1 MKRFLAILL
10 SLSMLVGVLAGC
22 NGGGGTS
29 STADASG
36 TSSTAGESST
46 AEEEDTSSSG
56 GASGAATSEDGVT
69 NTGTT
74 LPIVNEPVTISVV
87 KERHMLDTTESYN
100 EKAAW
105 KNIPDETGITIEWI
119 ELAAGTASERVP
131 LMLSSGDLPDVFW
144 AALSD
149 AQVLQN
155 ENNLFALEDYMED
168 FAPNSLATYEQLET
182 DWRTL
187 ATTPSGHI
195 YGFLGRYES
204 LKENSGDGIQIINK
218 AWLDKVG
225 LDVPTTLDEFTE
237 VLKAFKE
244 QDPNGNGQA
253 DEIPYC
259 FSEDMW
265 CAPLTSNMGWWGIGD
280 GASVGADYM
289 YDKSTR
295 DGVVSGSVNTDEYRA
310 YLEYF
315 HELYAEGLI
324 DPEGFSQNTEVF
336 STKIKSNQVGTY
348 FCWTALEYLTSEQ
361 EKDWVVL
368 PPIQAVE
375 GVEPVANGIQNRS
388 TIQKNKWVITT
399 SCEHP
404 EAAMRLWDY
413 QARDVESKMTVAMG
427 EKGKLWDEYEDGSGY
442 YFIVPED
449 TTPEFTF
456 EHMKYTYGVVNDP
469 PLMTIEETPVND
481 GEISPSAALR
491 DTMIDQVS
499 EYFLPKEDEMP
510 ASYVST
516 EAIDRRTFMETDL
529 FAYIN
534 QFRAQAVMNGFTD
547 DEWNTYVAQLDAFSY
562 QEWLQWYQDLY
573 DGTLE

>member
-10 SLSMLVGVLAGC
+10 CLSMLVGVMAGC
-22 NGGGGTS
+22 NGGGTSSTSGTTGTS
-29 STADASG
+29 STADTGDSEASG
-36 TSSTAGESST
+36 DE
-46 AEEEDTSSSG
+46 
-56 GASGAATSEDGVT
+56 ASASETSEDGVT
-69 NTGTT
+69 NKGTT
-74 LPIVNEPVTISVV
+74 LPIVNEPVTLNVV

-105 KNIPDETGITIEWI
+105 ANITEETGITIEWT
-119 ELAAGTASERVP
+119 ELAAGTAAERIP

-155 ENNLFALEDYMED
+155 ESNLFALEDYLDD
-168 FAPNSLATYEQLET
+168 FAPNSVATYDQLGV
-182 DWRTL
+182 DWKQI

-195 YGFLGRYES
+195 FGFLGRYES
-204 LKENSGDGIQIINK
+204 LYENTGDGIQIINK

-225 LDVPTTLDEFTE
+225 MDVPTTLDEFTE
-237 VLKAFKE
+237 VLRAFKE
-244 QDPNGNGQA
+244 KDPNGNGQA

-265 CAPLTSNMGWWGIGD
+265 CAYATNTMGWWGIGD
-280 GASVGADYM
+280 GAGSDTTSS
-289 YDKSTR
+289 KSTR
-295 DGVVSGSVNTDEYRA
+295 DGKVTGSVNTDEYRQ
-310 YLEYF
+310 YLEYT
-315 HELYAEGLI
+315 HSLYAEGLM
-324 DPEGFSQNTEVF
+324 DQEGFSQNTEVF
-336 STKIKSNQVGTY
+336 STKIKSGQVGTY

-361 EKDWVVL
+361 AEDWVVM
-368 PPIQAVE
+368 PPIQAIE
-375 GVEPVANGIQNRS
+375 GVDPIANGEVDRS

-427 EKGKLWDEYEDGSGY
+427 EKGELWDEYEDGSGY
-442 YFIVPED
+442 YFVVPED

-469 PLMTIEETPVND
+469 PLLTREETPKND

-491 DTMIDQVS
+491 DSMVDQVD
-499 EYFLPKEDEMP
+499 EYFLPKEDQLP
-510 ASYVST
+510 QIYVST
-516 EAIDRRTFMETDL
+516 EAIDQRTFIETDL
-529 FAYIN
+529 FAYIKE
-534 QFRAQAVMNGFTD
+534 FRAQAIMNGFTD
-547 DEWNTYVAQLDAFSY
+547 DEWNNYVSQLDAYGY
-562 QEWLQWYQDLY
+562 QDWLQWYQDMM

>member
-10 SLSMLVGVLAGC
+10 CLSMLVGVMAGC
-22 NGGGGTS
+22 TGGGTS
-29 STADASG
+29 STSG
-36 TSSTAGESST
+36 TTDTSSTA
-46 AEEEDTSSSG
+46 DTGDSE
-56 GASGAATSEDGVT
+56 ASGTEASASETSEDGVT
-69 NTGTT
+69 NKGTT
-74 LPIVNEPVTISVV
+74 LPIVNEPVTLNVV

-105 KNIPDETGITIEWI
+105 ANITEETGITIEWT
-119 ELAAGTASERVP
+119 ELAAGTAAERIP

-155 ENNLFALEDYMED
+155 ESNLFAMEDYMED
-168 FAPNSLATYEQLET
+168 FAPNSLATYEQLGV
-182 DWRTL
+182 DWKEI

-195 YGFLGRYES
+195 FGFLGRYES
-204 LKENSGDGIQIINK
+204 LYENTGDGIQIINK

-225 LDVPTTLDEFTE
+225 MDVPTTLDEFTE
-237 VLKAFKE
+237 VLRAFKE

-265 CAPLTSNMGWWGIGD
+265 CAYATNTMGWWGIGD
-280 GASVGADYM
+280 GAGSDTTSS
-289 YDKSTR
+289 KSTR
-295 DGVVSGSVNTDEYRA
+295 DGKVTGSVNTDEYRQ
-310 YLEYF
+310 YLEYT
-315 HELYAEGLI
+315 HSLYAEGLM
-324 DPEGFSQNTEVF
+324 DQEGFSQNTEVF

-361 EKDWVVL
+361 VEDWVVM
-368 PPIQAVE
+368 PPIQAIE
-375 GVEPVANGIQNRS
+375 GVDPIANGEVDRS

-413 QARDVESKMTVAMG
+413 QARDTESKMTVAMG

-469 PLMTIEETPVND
+469 PLLTKEETPKND

-491 DTMIDQVS
+491 DSMVDQVD
-499 EYFLPKEDEMP
+499 EYFLPKEDQLP
-510 ASYVST
+510 QIYVST
-516 EAIDRRTFMETDL
+516 EAIDRRTFIETDL
-529 FAYIN
+529 FAYIKE
-534 QFRAQAVMNGFTD
+534 FRAQAIMNGFTD
-547 DEWNTYVAQLDAFSY
+547 DEWNNYVSQLDAYGY
-562 QEWLQWYQDLY
+562 QDWLQWYQDMM

>member
-10 SLSMLVGVLAGC
+10 CLSMLVGVMAGC
-22 NGGGGTS
+22 NGGGTSSTSGTTDTS
-29 STADASG
+29 STADTGDSEASG
-36 TSSTAGESST
+36 TE
-46 AEEEDTSSSG
+46 
-56 GASGAATSEDGVT
+56 ASASETSEDGVT
-69 NTGTT
+69 NKGTT
-74 LPIVNEPVTISVV
+74 LPIVNEPVTLNVV

-105 KNIPDETGITIEWI
+105 ANITEETGITIEWT
-119 ELAAGTASERVP
+119 ELAAGTAAERIP

-155 ENNLFALEDYMED
+155 ESNLFAMEDYMED
-168 FAPNSLATYEQLET
+168 FAPNSLATYEQLGV
-182 DWRTL
+182 DWKEI
-187 ATTPSGHI
+187 ATTPSGHVF
-195 YGFLGRYES
+195 GFLGRYES
-204 LKENSGDGIQIINK
+204 LYENTGDGIQIINK

-225 LDVPTTLDEFTE
+225 MDVPTTLDEFTE
-237 VLKAFKE
+237 VLRAFKE
-244 QDPNGNGQA
+244 KDPNGNGQA

-265 CAPLTSNMGWWGIGD
+265 CAAITNTMGWWGIGNGD
-280 GASVGADYM
+280 GGSSTAASRNF
-289 YDKSTR
+289 SIR
-295 DGVVSGSVNTDEYRA
+295 DGKVLGNVNTDEYRQ
-310 YLEYF
+310 YLEY
-315 HELYAEGLI
+315 HHKLYSEGLM
-324 DPEGFSQNTEVF
+324 DQEGFSQNTEVF
-336 STKIKSNQVGTY
+336 STKIKSGQVGTY
-348 FCWTALEYLTSEQ
+348 FSWTALEYLTSEQ
-361 EKDWVVL
+361 EKDWVVV
-368 PPIQAVE
+368 PPIQAIE
-375 GVEPVANGIQNRS
+375 GVDPIANGEVDRS

-442 YFIVPED
+442 YFVVPED

-469 PLMTIEETPVND
+469 PLMTKEETPKND

-491 DTMIDQVS
+491 DSMIDQVD
-499 EYFLPKEDEMP
+499 EWFIPKEDQLP
-510 ASYVST
+510 QVYVST

-529 FAYIN
+529 FAHIKE
-534 QFRAQAVMNGFTD
+534 FRAQAVINGFTD
-547 DEWNTYVAQLDAFSY
+547 DEWNNYVSQLDAYGY
-562 QEWLQWYQDLY
+562 QDWLQWYQDMM

>member
-10 SLSMLVGVLAGC
+10 CLSMLVGVMAGC
-22 NGGGGTS
+22 NGGGTSSTSGTTDTS
-29 STADASG
+29 STADTGDSEASG
-36 TSSTAGESST
+36 DE
-46 AEEEDTSSSG
+46 
-56 GASGAATSEDGVT
+56 ASASETSEDGVT
-69 NTGTT
+69 NKGTT
-74 LPIVNEPVTISVV
+74 LPIVNEPVTLNVV

-105 KNIPDETGITIEWI
+105 ANITEETGITIEWT
-119 ELAAGTASERVP
+119 ELAAGTAAERIP

-144 AALSD
+144 AVLSD

-155 ENNLFALEDYMED
+155 ESNLFAMEDYMED
-168 FAPNSLATYEQLET
+168 FAPNSLATYDQLGV
-182 DWRTL
+182 DWKEI

-195 YGFLGRYES
+195 FGFLGRYES
-204 LKENSGDGIQIINK
+204 LYENTGDGIQIINK

-225 LDVPTTLDEFTE
+225 MDVPTTLDEFTE
-237 VLKAFKE
+237 VLRAFKE
-244 QDPNGNGQA
+244 KDPNGNGQA

-265 CAPLTSNMGWWGIGD
+265 CAYATNTMGWWGIGD
-280 GASVGADYM
+280 GAGSDTTSS
-289 YDKSTR
+289 KSTR
-295 DGVVSGSVNTDEYRA
+295 DGKVTGSVNTDEYRQ
-310 YLEYF
+310 YLEYT
-315 HELYAEGLI
+315 HSLYAEGLM
-324 DPEGFSQNTEVF
+324 DQEGFSQNTEVF
-336 STKIKSNQVGTY
+336 STKIKSGQVGTY

-361 EKDWVVL
+361 AEDWVVM
-368 PPIQAVE
+368 PPIQAIE
-375 GVEPVANGIQNRS
+375 GVDPIANGEVDRS

-442 YFIVPED
+442 YFIVPDD

-469 PLMTIEETPVND
+469 PLLTKEETPKND

-491 DTMIDQVS
+491 DSMVDQVD
-499 EYFLPKEDEMP
+499 EYFLPKEDQLP
-510 ASYVST
+510 QIYVST
-516 EAIDRRTFMETDL
+516 EAIDQRTFIETDL
-529 FAYIN
+529 FAYIKE
-534 QFRAQAVMNGFTD
+534 FRAQAIMNGFTD
-547 DEWNTYVAQLDAFSY
+547 DEWNNYVSQLDAYGY
-562 QEWLQWYQDLY
+562 QDWLQWYQDMM

>member
-10 SLSMLVGVLAGC
+10 CLSMLVGVMAGC
-22 NGGGGTS
+22 NGGGTSSTSGTTDTS
-29 STADASG
+29 STADTGDSEASG
-36 TSSTAGESST
+36 DE
-46 AEEEDTSSSG
+46 
-56 GASGAATSEDGVT
+56 ASASETSEDGVT
-69 NTGTT
+69 NKGTT
-74 LPIVNEPVTISVV
+74 LPIVNEPVTLNVV

-105 KNIPDETGITIEWI
+105 ANITEETGITIEWT
-119 ELAAGTASERVP
+119 ELAAGTAAERIP

-155 ENNLFALEDYMED
+155 ESNLFAMEDYMED
-168 FAPNSLATYEQLET
+168 FAPNSLATYEQLGV
-182 DWRTL
+182 DWKEI

-195 YGFLGRYES
+195 FGFLGRYES
-204 LKENSGDGIQIINK
+204 LYENTGDGIQIINK

-225 LDVPTTLDEFTE
+225 MDVPTTLDEFTE
-237 VLKAFKE
+237 VLRAFKE

-265 CAPLTSNMGWWGIGD
+265 CAYATNTMGWWGIGD
-280 GASVGADYM
+280 GAGSDTTSS
-289 YDKSTR
+289 KSTR
-295 DGVVSGSVNTDEYRA
+295 DGKVTGSVNTDEYRQ
-310 YLEYF
+310 YLEYT
-315 HELYAEGLI
+315 HSLYAEGLM
-324 DPEGFSQNTEVF
+324 DQEGFSQNTEVF
-336 STKIKSNQVGTY
+336 STKIKSGQVGTY

-368 PPIQAVE
+368 PPIQAIE
-375 GVEPVANGIQNRS
+375 GVDPIANGEVDRS

-442 YFIVPED
+442 YFVVPED

-469 PLMTIEETPVND
+469 PLMTKEETPKND

-491 DTMIDQVS
+491 DSMVDQVD
-499 EYFLPKEDEMP
+499 EYFLPKEDQLP
-510 ASYVST
+510 QIYVST
-516 EAIDRRTFMETDL
+516 EAIDQRTFIETDL
-529 FAYIN
+529 FAYIKE
-534 QFRAQAVMNGFTD
+534 FRAQAIMNGFTD
-547 DEWNTYVAQLDAFSY
+547 DEWNNYVSQLDAFGY
-562 QEWLQWYQDLY
+562 QDWLQWYQDMM

>member
-10 SLSMLVGVLAGC
+10 CLSMLVGVMAGC
-22 NGGGGTS
+22 NGGGTSSTSGTTDTS
-29 STADASG
+29 STADTGDSEASG
-36 TSSTAGESST
+36 TE
-46 AEEEDTSSSG
+46 
-56 GASGAATSEDGVT
+56 ASASETSEDGVT
-69 NTGTT
+69 NKGTT
-74 LPIVNEPVTISVV
+74 LPIVNEPVTLNVV

-105 KNIPDETGITIEWI
+105 ANITEETGITIEWT
-119 ELAAGTASERVP
+119 ELAAGTAAERIP

-155 ENNLFALEDYMED
+155 ESNLFAMEDYMED
-168 FAPNSLATYEQLET
+168 FAPNSLATYEQLGV
-182 DWRTL
+182 DWKEI

-195 YGFLGRYES
+195 FGFLGRYES
-204 LKENSGDGIQIINK
+204 LYENTGDGIQIINK

-225 LDVPTTLDEFTE
+225 MDVPTTLDEFTE
-237 VLKAFKE
+237 VLRAFKE
-244 QDPNGNGQA
+244 KDPNGNGQA

-265 CAPLTSNMGWWGIGD
+265 CAYATNTMGWWGIGD
-280 GASVGADYM
+280 GAGSDTTSS
-289 YDKSTR
+289 KSTR
-295 DGVVSGSVNTDEYRA
+295 DGKVTGSVNTDEYRQ
-310 YLEYF
+310 YLEYT
-315 HELYAEGLI
+315 HSLYAEGLM
-324 DPEGFSQNTEVF
+324 DQEGFSQNTEVF
-336 STKIKSNQVGTY
+336 STKIKSGQVGTY

-361 EKDWVVL
+361 AEDWVVM
-368 PPIQAVE
+368 PPIQAIE
-375 GVEPVANGIQNRS
+375 GVDPIANGEVDRS

-427 EKGKLWDEYEDGSGY
+427 EKGELWDEYEDGSGY
-442 YFIVPED
+442 YFVVPED

-469 PLMTIEETPVND
+469 PLLTKEETPKND

-491 DTMIDQVS
+491 DSMVDQVD
-499 EYFLPKEDEMP
+499 EYFLPKEDQLP
-510 ASYVST
+510 QIYVST
-516 EAIDRRTFMETDL
+516 EAIDQRTFIETDL
-529 FAYIN
+529 FAYIKE
-534 QFRAQAVMNGFTD
+534 FRAQAIMNGFTD
-547 DEWNTYVAQLDAFSY
+547 DEWNNYVSQLDAYGY
-562 QEWLQWYQDLY
+562 QDWLQWYQDMM

>member
-10 SLSMLVGVLAGC
+10 CLSMLVGVMAGC
-22 NGGGGTS
+22 NGGGTSSTSGTTDTS
-29 STADASG
+29 STADTGDSEASG
-36 TSSTAGESST
+36 DE
-46 AEEEDTSSSG
+46 
-56 GASGAATSEDGVT
+56 ASASETSEDGVT
-69 NTGTT
+69 NKGTT
-74 LPIVNEPVTISVV
+74 LPIVNEPVTLNVV

-105 KNIPDETGITIEWI
+105 ANITEETGITIEWT
-119 ELAAGTASERVP
+119 ELAAGTAAERIP

-144 AALSD
+144 AVLSD

-155 ENNLFALEDYMED
+155 ESNLFAMEDYMED
-168 FAPNSLATYEQLET
+168 FAPNSLATYDQLGV
-182 DWRTL
+182 DWKQI

-195 YGFLGRYES
+195 FGFLGRYES
-204 LKENSGDGIQIINK
+204 LYENTGDGIQIINK

-225 LDVPTTLDEFTE
+225 MDVPTTLDEFTE
-237 VLKAFKE
+237 VLRAFKE
-244 QDPNGNGQA
+244 KDPNGNGQA

-265 CAPLTSNMGWWGIGD
+265 CAYATNTMGWWGIGD
-280 GASVGADYM
+280 GAGSDTSSS
-289 YDKSTR
+289 KSTR
-295 DGVVSGSVNTDEYRA
+295 DGKVTGSVNTDEYRQ
-310 YLEYF
+310 YLEYT
-315 HELYAEGLI
+315 HSLYAEGLM
-324 DPEGFSQNTEVF
+324 DQEGFSQNTEVF
-336 STKIKSNQVGTY
+336 STKIKSGQVGTY

-368 PPIQAVE
+368 PPIQAIE
-375 GVEPVANGIQNRS
+375 GVDPIANGEVDRS

-427 EKGKLWDEYEDGSGY
+427 EKGKLWDKYEDGSGY
-442 YFIVPED
+442 YFVVPED

-469 PLMTIEETPVND
+469 PLLTKEETPKND

-491 DTMIDQVS
+491 DTMVDQVD
-499 EYFLPKEDEMP
+499 EYFLPKEDQLP
-510 ASYVST
+510 QIYVST
-516 EAIDRRTFMETDL
+516 EAIDQRTFIETDL
-529 FAYIN
+529 FAYIKE
-534 QFRAQAVMNGFTD
+534 FRAQAIMNGFTD
-547 DEWNTYVAQLDAFSY
+547 DEWNNYVSQLDAYGY
-562 QEWLQWYQDLY
+562 QDWLQWYQDMM

>member
-10 SLSMLVGVLAGC
+10 CLSMLVGVMAGC
-22 NGGGGTS
+22 NGGGTSSTSGTTDTS
-29 STADASG
+29 STADTGDSEASG
-36 TSSTAGESST
+36 TE
-46 AEEEDTSSSG
+46 
-56 GASGAATSEDGVT
+56 ASASETSEDGVT
-69 NTGTT
+69 NKGTT
-74 LPIVNEPVTISVV
+74 LPIVNEPVTLNVV

-105 KNIPDETGITIEWI
+105 ANITEETGITIEWT
-119 ELAAGTASERVP
+119 ELAAGTAAERIP

-144 AALSD
+144 AVLSD

-155 ENNLFALEDYMED
+155 ESNLFAMEDYMED
-168 FAPNSLATYEQLET
+168 FAPNSLATYEQLGV
-182 DWRTL
+182 DWKEI

-195 YGFLGRYES
+195 FGFLGRYES
-204 LKENSGDGIQIINK
+204 LYENTGDGIQIINK

-225 LDVPTTLDEFTE
+225 MDVPTTLDEFTE
-237 VLKAFKE
+237 VLRAFKE
-244 QDPNGNGQA
+244 KDPNGNGQA

-265 CAPLTSNMGWWGIGD
+265 CAYATNTMGWWGIGD
-280 GASVGADYM
+280 GAGSDTTSS
-289 YDKSTR
+289 KSTR
-295 DGVVSGSVNTDEYRA
+295 DGKVTGSVNTDEYRQ
-310 YLEYF
+310 YLEYT
-315 HELYAEGLI
+315 HSLYAEGLM
-324 DPEGFSQNTEVF
+324 DQEGFSQNTEVF
-336 STKIKSNQVGTY
+336 STKIKSGQVGTY

-361 EKDWVVL
+361 AEDWVVM
-368 PPIQAVE
+368 PPIQAIE
-375 GVEPVANGIQNRS
+375 GVDPIANGEVDRS

-442 YFIVPED
+442 YFVVPED

-469 PLMTIEETPVND
+469 PLLTKEETPKND

-491 DTMIDQVS
+491 DTMVDQVD
-499 EYFLPKEDEMP
+499 EYFLPKEDQLP
-510 ASYVST
+510 QIYVST
-516 EAIDRRTFMETDL
+516 EAIDERTFIETDL
-529 FAYIN
+529 FAYIKE
-534 QFRAQAVMNGFTD
+534 FRAQAIMNGFTD
-547 DEWNTYVAQLDAFSY
+547 DEWNNYVSQLDAYGY
-562 QEWLQWYQDLY
+562 QEWLQWYQDMM

>member
-10 SLSMLVGVLAGC
+10 CLSMLVGVMAGC
-22 NGGGGTS
+22 NGGGTSSTSGTTDTS
-29 STADASG
+29 STADTGDSEASG
-36 TSSTAGESST
+36 TE
-46 AEEEDTSSSG
+46 
-56 GASGAATSEDGVT
+56 ASASETSEDGVT
-69 NTGTT
+69 NKGTT
-74 LPIVNEPVTISVV
+74 LPIVNEPVTLNVV

-105 KNIPDETGITIEWI
+105 ANITEETGITIEWT
-119 ELAAGTASERVP
+119 ELAAGTAAERIP

-144 AALSD
+144 AVLSD

-155 ENNLFALEDYMED
+155 ESNLFAMEDYMED
-168 FAPNSLATYEQLET
+168 FAPNSLATYDQLGV
-182 DWRTL
+182 DWKQI

-195 YGFLGRYES
+195 FGFLGRYES
-204 LKENSGDGIQIINK
+204 LYENTGDGIQIINK

-225 LDVPTTLDEFTE
+225 MDVPTTLDEFTE
-237 VLKAFKE
+237 VLRAFKE

-265 CAPLTSNMGWWGIGD
+265 CAYATNTMGWWGIGD
-280 GASVGADYM
+280 GAGSDTTSS
-289 YDKSTR
+289 KSTR
-295 DGVVSGSVNTDEYRA
+295 DGKVTGSVNTDEYRQ
-310 YLEYF
+310 YLEYT
-315 HELYAEGLI
+315 HSLYAEGLM
-324 DPEGFSQNTEVF
+324 DQEGFSQNTEVF
-336 STKIKSNQVGTY
+336 STKIKSGQVGTY

-361 EKDWVVL
+361 AEDWVVM
-368 PPIQAVE
+368 PPIQAIE
-375 GVEPVANGIQNRS
+375 GVDPIANGEVDRS

-469 PLMTIEETPVND
+469 PLLTKEETPKND

-491 DTMIDQVS
+491 DSMVDQVD
-499 EYFLPKEDEMP
+499 EYFLPKEDQLP
-510 ASYVST
+510 QIYVST
-516 EAIDRRTFMETDL
+516 EAIDQRTFIETDL
-529 FAYIN
+529 FAYIKE
-534 QFRAQAVMNGFTD
+534 FRAQAIMNGFTD
-547 DEWNTYVAQLDAFSY
+547 DEWNNYVSQLDAYGY
-562 QEWLQWYQDLY
+562 QDWLQWYQDMM

>member
-10 SLSMLVGVLAGC
+10 CLSMLVGVMAGC
-22 NGGGGTS
+22 NGGGTSSTSGTTDTS
-29 STADASG
+29 STADTGDSEASG
-36 TSSTAGESST
+36 TE
-46 AEEEDTSSSG
+46 
-56 GASGAATSEDGVT
+56 ASASETSEDGVT
-69 NTGTT
+69 NKGTT
-74 LPIVNEPVTISVV
+74 LPIVNEPVTLNVV

-105 KNIPDETGITIEWI
+105 ANITEETGITIEWT
-119 ELAAGTASERVP
+119 ELAAGTAAERIP

-155 ENNLFALEDYMED
+155 ESNLFALEDYMED
-168 FAPNSLATYEQLET
+168 FAPNSLATYDQLGV
-182 DWRTL
+182 DWKQI

-195 YGFLGRYES
+195 FGFLGRYES
-204 LKENSGDGIQIINK
+204 LYENTGDGIQIINK

-225 LDVPTTLDEFTE
+225 MDVPTTLDEFTE
-237 VLKAFKE
+237 VLRAFKE

-265 CAPLTSNMGWWGIGD
+265 CAYATNTMGWWGIGD
-280 GASVGADYM
+280 GAGSDTTSS
-289 YDKSTR
+289 KSTR
-295 DGVVSGSVNTDEYRA
+295 DGKVTGSVNTDEYRQ
-310 YLEYF
+310 YLEYT
-315 HELYAEGLI
+315 HSLYAEGLM
-324 DPEGFSQNTEVF
+324 DQEGFSQNTEVF
-336 STKIKSNQVGTY
+336 STKIKSGQVGTY

-368 PPIQAVE
+368 PPIQAIE
-375 GVEPVANGIQNRS
+375 GVDPIANGEVDRS

-427 EKGKLWDEYEDGSGY
+427 EKGELWDEYEDGSGY
-442 YFIVPED
+442 YFVVPED

-469 PLMTIEETPVND
+469 PLMTKEETPKND

-491 DTMIDQVS
+491 DSMVDQVD
-499 EYFLPKEDEMP
+499 EYFLPKEDQLP
-510 ASYVST
+510 QIYVST
-516 EAIDRRTFMETDL
+516 EAIDRRTFIETDL
-529 FAYIN
+529 FAYIKE
-534 QFRAQAVMNGFTD
+534 FRAQAIMNGFTD
-547 DEWNTYVAQLDAFSY
+547 DEWNNYVSQLDAYGY
-562 QEWLQWYQDLY
+562 QDWLQWYQDMM

>member
-10 SLSMLVGVLAGC
+10 CLSMLVGVMAGC
-22 NGGGGTS
+22 NGGGTSSTSGTTGTS
-29 STADASG
+29 STADTGDSEASG
-36 TSSTAGESST
+36 DE
-46 AEEEDTSSSG
+46 
-56 GASGAATSEDGVT
+56 ASASETSEDGVT
-69 NTGTT
+69 NKGTT
-74 LPIVNEPVTISVV
+74 LPIVNEPVTLNVV
-87 KERHMLDTTESYN
+87 KVRNKTATTESYN

-105 KNIPDETGITIEWI
+105 ANITEETGITIEWT
-119 ELAAGTASERVP
+119 ELAAGTAAERIP

-144 AALSD
+144 AVLSD

-155 ENNLFALEDYMED
+155 ESNLFAMEDYMED
-168 FAPNSLATYEQLET
+168 FAPNSLATYDQLGV
-182 DWRTL
+182 DWKQI

-195 YGFLGRYES
+195 FGFLGRYES
-204 LKENSGDGIQIINK
+204 LYENTGDGIQIINK

-225 LDVPTTLDEFTE
+225 MDVPTTLDEFTE
-237 VLKAFKE
+237 VLRAFKE
-244 QDPNGNGQA
+244 KDPNGNGQA

-265 CAPLTSNMGWWGIGD
+265 CAYATNTMGWWGIGD
-280 GASVGADYM
+280 GAGSDTSSS
-289 YDKSTR
+289 KSTR
-295 DGVVSGSVNTDEYRA
+295 DGKVTGSVNTDEYRQ
-310 YLEYF
+310 YLEYT
-315 HELYAEGLI
+315 HSLYAEGLM
-324 DPEGFSQNTEVF
+324 DQEGFSQNTEVF
-336 STKIKSNQVGTY
+336 STKIKSGQVGTY

-368 PPIQAVE
+368 PPIQAIE
-375 GVEPVANGIQNRS
+375 GVDPIANGEVDRS

-442 YFIVPED
+442 YFVVPED

-469 PLMTIEETPVND
+469 PLLTKEETPKND

-491 DTMIDQVS
+491 DSMVDQVD
-499 EYFLPKEDEMP
+499 EYFLPKEDQLP
-510 ASYVST
+510 QIYVST
-516 EAIDRRTFMETDL
+516 EAIDQRTFIETDL
-529 FAYIN
+529 FAYIKE
-534 QFRAQAVMNGFTD
+534 FRAQAIMNGFTD
-547 DEWNTYVAQLDAFSY
+547 DEWNNYVSQLDAYGY
-562 QEWLQWYQDLY
+562 QEWLQWYQDMM

>member
-10 SLSMLVGVLAGC
+10 CLSMLVGVMAGC
-22 NGGGGTS
+22 NGGGTSSTSGTTDTS
-29 STADASG
+29 STADTGDSEASG
-36 TSSTAGESST
+36 DE
-46 AEEEDTSSSG
+46 
-56 GASGAATSEDGVT
+56 ASASETSEDGVT
-69 NTGTT
+69 NKGTT
-74 LPIVNEPVTISVV
+74 LPIVNEPVTLNVV

-105 KNIPDETGITIEWI
+105 ANITEETGITIEWT
-119 ELAAGTASERVP
+119 ELAAGTAAERIP

-155 ENNLFALEDYMED
+155 ESNLFAMEDYMED
-168 FAPNSLATYEQLET
+168 FAPNSLATYEQLGV
-182 DWRTL
+182 DWKQI

-195 YGFLGRYES
+195 FGFLGRYES
-204 LKENSGDGIQIINK
+204 LYENTGDGIQIINK

-225 LDVPTTLDEFTE
+225 MDVPTTLDEFTE
-237 VLKAFKE
+237 VLRAFKE

-265 CAPLTSNMGWWGIGD
+265 CAYATNTMGWWGIGD
-280 GASVGADYM
+280 GAGSDTSSS
-289 YDKSTR
+289 KSTR
-295 DGVVSGSVNTDEYRA
+295 DGKVTGSVNTDEYRQ
-310 YLEYF
+310 YLEYT
-315 HELYAEGLI
+315 HSLYAEGLM
-324 DPEGFSQNTEVF
+324 DQEGFSQNTEVF
-336 STKIKSNQVGTY
+336 STKIKSGQVGTY

-368 PPIQAVE
+368 PPIQAIE
-375 GVEPVANGIQNRS
+375 GVDPIANGEVDRS

-427 EKGKLWDEYEDGSGY
+427 EKGKLWNEYEDGSGY
-442 YFIVPED
+442 YFVVPED

-469 PLMTIEETPVND
+469 PLLTKEETPKND

-491 DTMIDQVS
+491 DTMVDQVD
-499 EYFLPKEDEMP
+499 EYFLPKEDQLP
-510 ASYVST
+510 QIYVST
-516 EAIDRRTFMETDL
+516 EAIDQRTFIETDL
-529 FAYIN
+529 FAYIKE
-534 QFRAQAVMNGFTD
+534 FRAQAIMNGFTD
-547 DEWNTYVAQLDAFSY
+547 DEWNNYVSQLDAYGY
-562 QEWLQWYQDLY
+562 QEWLQWYQDMM

>member
-10 SLSMLVGVLAGC
+10 CLSMLVGVMAGC
-22 NGGGGTS
+22 NGGGTSSTSGTTDTS
-29 STADASG
+29 STADTGDSEASG
-36 TSSTAGESST
+36 TE
-46 AEEEDTSSSG
+46 
-56 GASGAATSEDGVT
+56 ASASETSEDGVT
-69 NTGTT
+69 NKGTT
-74 LPIVNEPVTISVV
+74 LPIVNEPVTLNVV

-105 KNIPDETGITIEWI
+105 ANITEETGITIEWT
-119 ELAAGTASERVP
+119 ELAAGTAAERIP

-144 AALSD
+144 AVLSD

-155 ENNLFALEDYMED
+155 ESNLFAMEDYMED
-168 FAPNSLATYEQLET
+168 FAPNSLATYEQLGV
-182 DWRTL
+182 DWKEI

-195 YGFLGRYES
+195 FGFLGRYES
-204 LKENSGDGIQIINK
+204 LYENTGDGIQIINK

-225 LDVPTTLDEFTE
+225 MDVPTTLDEFTE
-237 VLKAFKE
+237 VLRAFKE
-244 QDPNGNGQA
+244 KDPNGNGQA

-265 CAPLTSNMGWWGIGD
+265 CAYATNTMGWWGIGD
-280 GASVGADYM
+280 GAGSDTTSS
-289 YDKSTR
+289 KSTR
-295 DGVVSGSVNTDEYRA
+295 DGKVTGSVNTDEYRQ
-310 YLEYF
+310 YLEYT
-315 HELYAEGLI
+315 HSLYAEGLM
-324 DPEGFSQNTEVF
+324 DQEGFSQNTEVF
-336 STKIKSNQVGTY
+336 STKIKSGQVGTY

-368 PPIQAVE
+368 PPIQAIE
-375 GVEPVANGIQNRS
+375 GVDPIANGEVDRS

-442 YFIVPED
+442 YFVVPED

-469 PLMTIEETPVND
+469 PLLTKEETPKND

-491 DTMIDQVS
+491 DSMVDQVD
-499 EYFLPKEDEMP
+499 EYFLPKEDQLP
-510 ASYVST
+510 QIYVST
-516 EAIDRRTFMETDL
+516 EAIDQRTFIETDL
-529 FAYIN
+529 FAYIKE
-534 QFRAQAVMNGFTD
+534 FRAQAIMNGFTD
-547 DEWNTYVAQLDAFSY
+547 DEWNNYVSQLDAYGY
-562 QEWLQWYQDLY
+562 QEWLQWYQDMM

>member
-10 SLSMLVGVLAGC
+10 CLSMLVGVMAGC
-22 NGGGGTS
+22 NGGGTSSTSGTTDTS
-29 STADASG
+29 STADTGDSEASG
-36 TSSTAGESST
+36 TE
-46 AEEEDTSSSG
+46 
-56 GASGAATSEDGVT
+56 ASASETSEDGVT
-69 NTGTT
+69 NKGTT
-74 LPIVNEPVTISVV
+74 LPIVNEPVTLNVV

-105 KNIPDETGITIEWI
+105 ANITEETGITIEWT
-119 ELAAGTASERVP
+119 ELAAGTAAERIP

-155 ENNLFALEDYMED
+155 ESNLFAMEDYMED
-168 FAPNSLATYEQLET
+168 FAPNSLATYEQLGV
-182 DWRTL
+182 DWKQI

-195 YGFLGRYES
+195 FGFLGRYES
-204 LKENSGDGIQIINK
+204 LYENTGDGIQIINK

-225 LDVPTTLDEFTE
+225 MDVPTTLDEFTE
-237 VLKAFKE
+237 VLRAFKE
-244 QDPNGNGQA
+244 KDPNGNGQA

-265 CAPLTSNMGWWGIGD
+265 CAYATNTMGWWGIGD
-280 GASVGADYM
+280 GAGSDTTSS
-289 YDKSTR
+289 KSTR
-295 DGVVSGSVNTDEYRA
+295 DGKVTGSVNTDEYRQ
-310 YLEYF
+310 YLEYT
-315 HELYAEGLI
+315 HSLYAEGLM
-324 DPEGFSQNTEVF
+324 DQEGFSQNTEVF
-336 STKIKSNQVGTY
+336 STKIKSGQVGTY

-361 EKDWVVL
+361 AEDWVVM
-368 PPIQAVE
+368 PPIQAIE
-375 GVEPVANGIQNRS
+375 GVDPIANGEVDRS

-427 EKGKLWDEYEDGSGY
+427 EKGELWDEYEDGSGY
-442 YFIVPED
+442 YFVVPED

-469 PLMTIEETPVND
+469 PLLTKEETPKND

-491 DTMIDQVS
+491 DSMVDQVD
-499 EYFLPKEDEMP
+499 EYFLPKEDQLP
-510 ASYVST
+510 QIYVST
-516 EAIDRRTFMETDL
+516 EAIDQRTFIETDL
-529 FAYIN
+529 FAYIKE
-534 QFRAQAVMNGFTD
+534 FRAQAIMNGFTD
-547 DEWNTYVAQLDAFSY
+547 DEWNNYVSQLDAYGY
-562 QEWLQWYQDLY
+562 QDWLQWYQDMM

>member
-10 SLSMLVGVLAGC
+10 CLSMLVGVMAGC
-22 NGGGGTS
+22 NGGGTSSTSGTTDTS
-29 STADASG
+29 STADTGDSEASG
-36 TSSTAGESST
+36 TE
-46 AEEEDTSSSG
+46 
-56 GASGAATSEDGVT
+56 ASASETSEDGVT
-69 NTGTT
+69 NKGTT
-74 LPIVNEPVTISVV
+74 LPIVNEPVTLNVV

-105 KNIPDETGITIEWI
+105 ANITEETGITIEWT
-119 ELAAGTASERVP
+119 ELAAGTAAERIP

-155 ENNLFALEDYMED
+155 ESNLFAMEDYMED
-168 FAPNSLATYEQLET
+168 FAPNSLATYEQLGV
-182 DWRTL
+182 DWKEI

-195 YGFLGRYES
+195 FGFLGRYES
-204 LKENSGDGIQIINK
+204 LYENTGDGIQIINK

-225 LDVPTTLDEFTE
+225 MDVPTTLDEFTE
-237 VLKAFKE
+237 VLRAFKE

-265 CAPLTSNMGWWGIGD
+265 CAYATNTMGWWGIGD
-280 GASVGADYM
+280 GAGSDTTSS
-289 YDKSTR
+289 KSTR
-295 DGVVSGSVNTDEYRA
+295 DGKVTGSVNTDEYRQ
-310 YLEYF
+310 YLEYT
-315 HELYAEGLI
+315 HSLYAEGLM
-324 DPEGFSQNTEVF
+324 DQEGFSQNTEVF

-361 EKDWVVL
+361 VEDWVVM
-368 PPIQAVE
+368 PPIQAIE
-375 GVEPVANGIQNRS
+375 GVDPIANGEVDRS

-413 QARDVESKMTVAMG
+413 QARDTESKMTVAMG

-469 PLMTIEETPVND
+469 PLLTKEETPKND

-491 DTMIDQVS
+491 DSMVDQVD
-499 EYFLPKEDEMP
+499 EYFLPKEDQLP
-510 ASYVST
+510 QIYVST
-516 EAIDRRTFMETDL
+516 EAIDRRTFIETDL
-529 FAYIN
+529 FAYIKE
-534 QFRAQAVMNGFTD
+534 FRAQAIMNGFTD
-547 DEWNTYVAQLDAFSY
+547 DEWNNYVSQLDAYGY
-562 QEWLQWYQDLY
+562 QDWLQWYQDMM

>member
-10 SLSMLVGVLAGC
+10 CLSMLVGVMAGC
-22 NGGGGTS
+22 NGGGTSSTSGTTDTS
-29 STADASG
+29 STADTGDSEASG
-36 TSSTAGESST
+36 TE
-46 AEEEDTSSSG
+46 
-56 GASGAATSEDGVT
+56 ASASETSEDGVT
-69 NTGTT
+69 NKGTT
-74 LPIVNEPVTISVV
+74 LPIVNEPVTLNVV

-105 KNIPDETGITIEWI
+105 ANITEETGITIEWT
-119 ELAAGTASERVP
+119 ELAAGTAAERIP

-144 AALSD
+144 AVLSD

-155 ENNLFALEDYMED
+155 ESNLFAMEDYMED
-168 FAPNSLATYEQLET
+168 FAPNSLATYDQLGV
-182 DWRTL
+182 DWKQI

-195 YGFLGRYES
+195 FGFLGRYES
-204 LKENSGDGIQIINK
+204 LYENTGDGIQIINK

-225 LDVPTTLDEFTE
+225 MDVPTTLDEFTE
-237 VLKAFKE
+237 VLRAFKE

-265 CAPLTSNMGWWGIGD
+265 CAYATNTMGWWGIGD
-280 GASVGADYM
+280 GAGSDTSSS
-289 YDKSTR
+289 KSTR
-295 DGVVSGSVNTDEYRA
+295 DGKVTGSVNTDEYRQ
-310 YLEYF
+310 YLEYT
-315 HELYAEGLI
+315 HSLYAEGLM
-324 DPEGFSQNTEVF
+324 DQEGFSQNTEVF
-336 STKIKSNQVGTY
+336 STKIKSGQVGTY

-361 EKDWVVL
+361 AEDWVVM
-368 PPIQAVE
+368 PPIQAIE
-375 GVEPVANGIQNRS
+375 GVDPIANGEVDRS

-442 YFIVPED
+442 YFVVPED

-469 PLMTIEETPVND
+469 PLLTKEETPKND

-491 DTMIDQVS
+491 DSMVDQVD
-499 EYFLPKEDEMP
+499 EYFLPKEDQLP
-510 ASYVST
+510 QIYVST
-516 EAIDRRTFMETDL
+516 EAIDQRTFIETDL
-529 FAYIN
+529 FAYIKE
-534 QFRAQAVMNGFTD
+534 FRAQAIMNGFTD
-547 DEWNTYVAQLDAFSY
+547 DEWNNYVSQLDAYGY
-562 QEWLQWYQDLY
+562 QDWLQWYQDMM

>member
-10 SLSMLVGVLAGC
+10 CLSMLVGVMAGC
-22 NGGGGTS
+22 NGGGTSSTSGTTDTS
-29 STADASG
+29 STADTGDSEASG
-36 TSSTAGESST
+36 TE
-46 AEEEDTSSSG
+46 
-56 GASGAATSEDGVT
+56 ASASETSEDGVT
-69 NTGTT
+69 NKGTT
-74 LPIVNEPVTISVV
+74 LPIVNEPVTLNVV

-105 KNIPDETGITIEWI
+105 ANITEETGITIEWT
-119 ELAAGTASERVP
+119 ELAAGTAAERIP

-144 AALSD
+144 AVLSD

-155 ENNLFALEDYMED
+155 ESNLFAMEDYMED
-168 FAPNSLATYEQLET
+168 FAPNSLATYDQLGV
-182 DWRTL
+182 DWKEI

-195 YGFLGRYES
+195 FGFLGRYES
-204 LKENSGDGIQIINK
+204 LYENTGDGIQIINK

-225 LDVPTTLDEFTE
+225 MDVPTTLDEFTE
-237 VLKAFKE
+237 VLRAFKE
-244 QDPNGNGQA
+244 KDPNGNGQA

-265 CAPLTSNMGWWGIGD
+265 CAGLTNTMGWWGIGNGD
-280 GASVGADYM
+280 GGS
-289 YDKSTR
+289 STSPLRNFSIR
-295 DGVVSGSVNTDEYRA
+295 DGKVTGNVNTDEYRQF
-310 YLEYF
+310 LEYN
-315 HELYAEGLI
+315 HMLYSEGLM
-324 DPEGFSQNTEVF
+324 DQEGFSQNTEVF
-336 STKIKSNQVGTY
+336 STKIKSGQVGTY

-368 PPIQAVE
+368 PPIQAIE
-375 GVEPVANGIQNRS
+375 GVDPIANGEVDRS

-442 YFIVPED
+442 YFVVPED

-469 PLMTIEETPVND
+469 PLMTKEETPKND

-491 DTMIDQVS
+491 DSMVDQVD
-499 EYFLPKEDEMP
+499 EYFIPKEDQLP
-510 ASYVST
+510 QIYVST
-516 EAIDRRTFMETDL
+516 EAIDRRTFIETDL
-529 FAYIN
+529 FAYIKE
-534 QFRAQAVMNGFTD
+534 FRAQAIMNGFTD
-547 DEWNTYVAQLDAFSY
+547 DEWNNYVSQLDAFGY
-562 QEWLQWYQDLY
+562 QDWLQWYQDMM

>member
-10 SLSMLVGVLAGC
+10 CLSMLVGVMAGC
-22 NGGGGTS
+22 NGGGTSSTSGTTDTS
-29 STADASG
+29 STADTGDSEASG
-36 TSSTAGESST
+36 TE
-46 AEEEDTSSSG
+46 
-56 GASGAATSEDGVT
+56 ASASETSEDGVT
-69 NTGTT
+69 NKGTT
-74 LPIVNEPVTISVV
+74 LPIVNEPVTLNVV

-105 KNIPDETGITIEWI
+105 ANITEETGITIEWT
-119 ELAAGTASERVP
+119 ELAAGTAAERIP

-155 ENNLFALEDYMED
+155 ESNLFALEDYLDD
-168 FAPNSLATYEQLET
+168 FAPNSVATYDQLGV
-182 DWRTL
+182 DWKQI

-195 YGFLGRYES
+195 FGFLGRYES
-204 LKENSGDGIQIINK
+204 LYENTGDGIQIINK

-225 LDVPTTLDEFTE
+225 MDVPTTLDEFTE
-237 VLKAFKE
+237 VLRAFKE

-265 CAPLTSNMGWWGIGD
+265 CAYATNTMGWWGIGD
-280 GASVGADYM
+280 GAGSDTSSS
-289 YDKSTR
+289 KSTR
-295 DGVVSGSVNTDEYRA
+295 DGKVTGSVNTDEYRQ
-310 YLEYF
+310 YLEYT
-315 HELYAEGLI
+315 HSLYAEGLM
-324 DPEGFSQNTEVF
+324 DQEGFSQNTEVF
-336 STKIKSNQVGTY
+336 STKIKSGQVGTY

-368 PPIQAVE
+368 PPIQAIE
-375 GVEPVANGIQNRS
+375 GVDPIANGEVDRS

-427 EKGKLWDEYEDGSGY
+427 EKGELWDEYEDGSGY
-442 YFIVPED
+442 YFIVPDD

-469 PLMTIEETPVND
+469 PLLTKEETPKND

-491 DTMIDQVS
+491 DSMVDQVD
-499 EYFLPKEDEMP
+499 EYFLPKEDQLP
-510 ASYVST
+510 QIYVST
-516 EAIDRRTFMETDL
+516 EAIDQRTFIETDL
-529 FAYIN
+529 FAYIKE
-534 QFRAQAVMNGFTD
+534 FRAQAIMNGFTD
-547 DEWNTYVAQLDAFSY
+547 DEWNNYVSQLDAYGY
-562 QEWLQWYQDLY
+562 QDWLQWYQDMM

>member
-10 SLSMLVGVLAGC
+10 CLSMLVGVMAGC
-22 NGGGGTS
+22 NGGGTSSTSGTTDTS
-29 STADASG
+29 STADTGDSEASG
-36 TSSTAGESST
+36 TE
-46 AEEEDTSSSG
+46 
-56 GASGAATSEDGVT
+56 ASASETSEDGVT
-69 NTGTT
+69 NKGTT
-74 LPIVNEPVTISVV
+74 LPIVNEPVTLNVV

-105 KNIPDETGITIEWI
+105 ANITEETGITIEWT
-119 ELAAGTASERVP
+119 ELAAGTAAERIP

-155 ENNLFALEDYMED
+155 ESNLFAMEDYMED
-168 FAPNSLATYEQLET
+168 FAPNSLATYEQLGV
-182 DWRTL
+182 DWKEI

-195 YGFLGRYES
+195 FGFLGRYES
-204 LKENSGDGIQIINK
+204 LYENTGDGIQIINK

-225 LDVPTTLDEFTE
+225 MDVPTTLDEFTE
-237 VLKAFKE
+237 VLRAFKE
-244 QDPNGNGQA
+244 KDPNGNGQA

-265 CAPLTSNMGWWGIGD
+265 CAYATNTMGWWGIGD
-280 GASVGADYM
+280 GAGSDTTSS
-289 YDKSTR
+289 KSTR
-295 DGVVSGSVNTDEYRA
+295 DGKVTGSVNTDEYRQ
-310 YLEYF
+310 YLEYT
-315 HELYAEGLI
+315 HSLYAEGLM
-324 DPEGFSQNTEVF
+324 DQEGFSQNTEVF
-336 STKIKSNQVGTY
+336 STKIKSGQVGTY

-361 EKDWVVL
+361 AEDWVVM
-368 PPIQAVE
+368 PPIQAIE
-375 GVEPVANGIQNRS
+375 GVDPIANGEVDRS

-442 YFIVPED
+442 YFVVPED

-469 PLMTIEETPVND
+469 PLLTKEETPKND

-491 DTMIDQVS
+491 DSMVDQVD
-499 EYFLPKEDEMP
+499 EYFLPKEDQLP
-510 ASYVST
+510 QIYVST
-516 EAIDRRTFMETDL
+516 EAIDQRTFIETDL
-529 FAYIN
+529 FAYIKE
-534 QFRAQAVMNGFTD
+534 FRAQAIMNGFTD
-547 DEWNTYVAQLDAFSY
+547 DEWNNYVSQLDAYGY
-562 QEWLQWYQDLY
+562 QEWLQWYQDMM

>member
-10 SLSMLVGVLAGC
+10 CLSMLVGVMAGC
-22 NGGGGTS
+22 NGGGTSSTSGTTDTS
-29 STADASG
+29 STADTGDSEASG
-36 TSSTAGESST
+36 TE
-46 AEEEDTSSSG
+46 
-56 GASGAATSEDGVT
+56 ASASETSEDGVT
-69 NTGTT
+69 NKGTT
-74 LPIVNEPVTISVV
+74 LPIVNEPVTLNVV

-105 KNIPDETGITIEWI
+105 ANITEETGITIEWT
-119 ELAAGTASERVP
+119 ELAAGTAAERIP

-144 AALSD
+144 AVLSD

-155 ENNLFALEDYMED
+155 ESNLFAMEDYMED
-168 FAPNSLATYEQLET
+168 FAPNSLATYEQLGV
-182 DWRTL
+182 DWKEI

-195 YGFLGRYES
+195 FGFLGRYES
-204 LKENSGDGIQIINK
+204 LYENTGDGIQIINK

-225 LDVPTTLDEFTE
+225 MDVPTTLDEFTE
-237 VLKAFKE
+237 VLRAFKE
-244 QDPNGNGQA
+244 KDPNGNGQA

-265 CAPLTSNMGWWGIGD
+265 CAYATNTMGWWGIGD
-280 GASVGADYM
+280 GAGSDTTSS
-289 YDKSTR
+289 KSTR
-295 DGVVSGSVNTDEYRA
+295 DGKVTGSVNTDEYRQ
-310 YLEYF
+310 YLEYT
-315 HELYAEGLI
+315 HSLYAEGLM
-324 DPEGFSQNTEVF
+324 DQEGFSQNTEVF
-336 STKIKSNQVGTY
+336 STKIKSGQVGTY

-368 PPIQAVE
+368 PPIQAIE
-375 GVEPVANGIQNRS
+375 GVDPIANGEVDRS

-427 EKGKLWDEYEDGSGY
+427 EKGELWDEYEDGSGY
-442 YFIVPED
+442 YFIVPDD

-469 PLMTIEETPVND
+469 PLLTKEETPKND

-491 DTMIDQVS
+491 DSMVDQVD
-499 EYFLPKEDEMP
+499 EYFLPKEDQLP
-510 ASYVST
+510 QIYVST
-516 EAIDRRTFMETDL
+516 EAIDQRTFIETDL
-529 FAYIN
+529 FAYIKE
-534 QFRAQAVMNGFTD
+534 FRAQAIMNGFTD
-547 DEWNTYVAQLDAFSY
+547 DEWNNYVSQLDAYGY
-562 QEWLQWYQDLY
+562 QDWLQWYQDMM

>member
-10 SLSMLVGVLAGC
+10 CLSMLVGVMAGC
-22 NGGGGTS
+22 NGGGTSSTSGTTDTS
-29 STADASG
+29 STADTGDSEASG
-36 TSSTAGESST
+36 TE
-46 AEEEDTSSSG
+46 
-56 GASGAATSEDGVT
+56 ASASETSEDGVT
-69 NTGTT
+69 NKGTT
-74 LPIVNEPVTISVV
+74 LPIVNEPVTLNVV

-105 KNIPDETGITIEWI
+105 ANITEETGITIEWT
-119 ELAAGTASERVP
+119 ELAAGTAAERIP

-155 ENNLFALEDYMED
+155 ESNLFALEDYMED
-168 FAPNSLATYEQLET
+168 FAPNSLATYDQLGV
-182 DWRTL
+182 DWKQI

-195 YGFLGRYES
+195 FGFLGRYES
-204 LKENSGDGIQIINK
+204 LYENTGDGIQIINK

-225 LDVPTTLDEFTE
+225 MDVPTTLDEFTE
-237 VLKAFKE
+237 VLRAFKE

-265 CAPLTSNMGWWGIGD
+265 CAYATNTMGWWGIGD
-280 GASVGADYM
+280 GAGSDTTSS
-289 YDKSTR
+289 KSTR
-295 DGVVSGSVNTDEYRA
+295 DGKVTGSVNTDEYRQ
-310 YLEYF
+310 YLEYT
-315 HELYAEGLI
+315 HSLYAEGLM
-324 DPEGFSQNTEVF
+324 DQEGFSQNTEVF
-336 STKIKSNQVGTY
+336 STKIKSGQVGTY

-368 PPIQAVE
+368 PPIQAIE
-375 GVEPVANGIQNRS
+375 GVDPIANGEVDRS

-442 YFIVPED
+442 YFVVPED

-469 PLMTIEETPVND
+469 PLMTKEETPKND

-491 DTMIDQVS
+491 DSMVDQVD
-499 EYFLPKEDEMP
+499 EYFLPKEDQLP
-510 ASYVST
+510 QIYVST
-516 EAIDRRTFMETDL
+516 EAIDRRTFIETDL
-529 FAYIN
+529 FAYIKE
-534 QFRAQAVMNGFTD
+534 FRAQAIMNGFTD
-547 DEWNTYVAQLDAFSY
+547 DEWNNYVSQLDAYGY
-562 QEWLQWYQDLY
+562 QDWLQWYQDMM

>member
-10 SLSMLVGVLAGC
+10 CLSMLVGVMAGC
-22 NGGGGTS
+22 NGGG
-29 STADASG
+29 
-36 TSSTAGESST
+36 ESST
-46 AEEEDTSSSG
+46 SDSGSTSSAADTGDSSATEDTS
-56 GASGAATSEDGVT
+56 GAGDSGAATSEDGVT

-87 KERHMLDTTESYN
+87 KERHMLDTTESFN

-105 KNIPDETGITIEWI
+105 KNITDETGITIEWI

-155 ENNLFALEDYMED
+155 ESNLFALEDYMED

-182 DWRTL
+182 DWRQL

-237 VLKAFKE
+237 VLRAFKE

-265 CAPLTSNMGWWGIGD
+265 CASLTSNMGWWGIGD
-280 GASVGADYM
+280 GASVGSDYL

-324 DPEGFSQNTEVF
+324 DAEGFSQNTEVF

-361 EKDWVVL
+361 EKDWVVV

-413 QARDVESKMTVAMG
+413 QARDTESKMTVAMG
-427 EKGKLWDEYEDGSGY
+427 EKGVLWDEYEDGSGY
-442 YFIVPED
+442 YFIVPEN

-469 PLMTIEETPVND
+469 PLMTIAETPVND

-516 EAIDRRTFMETDL
+516 EAIDRRTFIETDL

-547 DEWNTYVAQLDAFSY
+547 DEWNTYVSQLDAYGY